1 MASVCSMTGFANGQ
15 GSCPLG
21 SLSVELR
28 CVNSRFLD
36 LTLRLPE
43 ELRMAEPAVRDMIT
57 KRVARGKLECRIG
70 LKTNLAMTSP
80 RVHPDALEALR
91 AIQNSIIDIS
101 PDAKPLT
108 VSQILAYPG
117 IVSSGD
123 VDNEELIQSVLSVL
137 SETLETFTE
146 TRERE
151 GAALAKVL
159 NGYCDQ
165 IVSIVTDVAE
175 ALPLILQHIQG
186 KLTERLETALSKTLS
201 ENSTLSKEEV
211 TERIRQEVTLY
222 ALRMDVDEEI
232 NRLLT
237 HVKEVRRVLTAGGAT
252 GRRLDFL
259 MQEMNREA
267 NTLGSKA
274 AAIEMTNASLS
285 LKLCIEQMREQI
297 QNLQ

>member
-21 SLSVELR
+21 TLSIELR

-36 LTLRLPE
+36 LTLRMPE

-57 KRVARGKLECRIG
+57 RRVARGKLECRIS
-70 LKTNLAMTSP
+70 LKTNPAMTTP
-80 RVHPDALEALR
+80 RVSPEAVEALR
-91 AIQNSIIDIS
+91 SIQQCIMAIA

-123 VDNEELIQSVLSVL
+123 VNADELVQSVLSVL
-137 SETLETFTE
+137 SDTIDTFTE

-151 GAALAKVL
+151 GAALARVIE
-159 NGYCDQ
+159 GYCDQ
-165 IVSIVTDVAE
+165 IVAVVTDVSDAM
-175 ALPLILQHIQG
+175 PLILQHIQS
-186 KLTERLETALSKTLS
+186 KLTERLEHALSKTLS

-211 TERIRQEVTLY
+211 TDRIRQEVTLY
-222 ALRMDVDEEI
+222 ALKIDVDEEI

-237 HVKEVRRVLTAGGAT
+237 HVKEVRRVLAAGGAT